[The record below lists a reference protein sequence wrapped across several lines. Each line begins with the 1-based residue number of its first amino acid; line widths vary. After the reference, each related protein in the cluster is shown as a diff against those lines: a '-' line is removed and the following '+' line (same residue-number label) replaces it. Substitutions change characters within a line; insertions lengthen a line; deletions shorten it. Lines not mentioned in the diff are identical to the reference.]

1 MNKIE
6 KKIIEFLELL
16 DSKAKEYVFNIIPE
30 DIVAIREE
38 DLGTCKIYTAWLTS
52 GYTITLIDC
61 EDMEPMVSIEFLVR
75 CEQ

>member
-16 DSKAKEYVFNIIPE
+16 DSKAKEYVFNIAVE
-30 DIVAIREE
+30 DIIALREE
-38 DLGTCKIYTAWLTS
+38 DNEACKIYTAWLTT
-52 GYTITLIDC
+52 GHVITLIDC
-61 EDMEPMVSIEFLVR
+61 EDMEPIVGIEFSVR